1 MVTGIK
7 LSEIVSISS
16 AAKQYAV
23 SKGVEDIKRIV
34 LNDGDTDE
42 EKLKLIKGM
51 ADAVALRYEEFIL
64 HCINDIA
71 SIMNEAKEKEKEVIN
86 NKLIDLIK
94 NKE

>member
-1 MVTGIK
+1 MVAGMK
-7 LSEIVSISS
+7 LSEIISISS
-16 AAKQYAV
+16 AAKKYAIN
-23 SKGVEDIKRIV
+23 KGAADIKRIV

-71 SIMNEAKEKEKEVIN
+71 SKMNEAKEKEKEVIN

>member
-1 MVTGIK
+1 MVAGMK

-42 EKLKLIKGM
+42 EKLKLIENL
-51 ADAVALRYEEFIL
+51 ANTVALRYEEFIL
-64 HCINDIA
+64 HFLENIA
-71 SIMNEAKEKEKEVIN
+71 NIMDEAQEKEKEAIIN
-86 NKLIDLIK
+86 ALKDTIESEK
-94 NKE
+94 

>member
-1 MVTGIK
+1 MVAGMK

-42 EKLKLIKGM
+42 EKLKLIESL
-51 ADAVALRYEEFIL
+51 ANTVALRYEEFIL
-64 HCINDIA
+64 HFLENIA
-71 SIMNEAKEKEKEVIN
+71 NIMDEAQEKEKEAIIN
-86 NKLIDLIK
+86 ALKDTIESEK
-94 NKE
+94 

>member
-1 MVTGIK
+1 MVAGMK

-42 EKLKLIKGM
+42 EKLKLIESL
-51 ADAVALRYEEFIL
+51 ANTVALRYEEFIL
-64 HCINDIA
+64 HFLENIA
-71 SIMNEAKEKEKEVIN
+71 NIMDEAQEKEKEVIN

>member
-1 MVTGIK
+1 MVTGMK

-42 EKLKLIKGM
+42 EKLKLIESL
-51 ADAVALRYEEFIL
+51 ANTVALRYEEFIL
-64 HCINDIA
+64 HFLENIA
-71 SIMNEAKEKEKEVIN
+71 NIMDEAQEKEKEAIIN
-86 NKLIDLIK
+86 ALKDTIESEK
-94 NKE
+94 